1 MINTFPLRIEIVLR
15 EKWKL
20 VEGMSTKIYAMETFV
35 LVESWSKFVF
45 LENIVSL
52 IDPRFA
58 SL

>member
-1 MINTFPLRIEIVLR
+1 MINTFPLRIEIVLSS
-15 EKWKL
+15 WKL

>member
-1 MINTFPLRIEIVLR
+1 MINTFPLRIEIVLSS
-15 EKWKL
+15 WKL

-52 IDPRFA
+52 IDP
-58 SL
+58 